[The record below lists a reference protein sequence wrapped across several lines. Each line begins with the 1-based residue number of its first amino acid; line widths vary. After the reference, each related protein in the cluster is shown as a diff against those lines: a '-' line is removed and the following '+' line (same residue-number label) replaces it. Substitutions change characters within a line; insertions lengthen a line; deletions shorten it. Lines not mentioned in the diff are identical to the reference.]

1 MRKLLLIPTV
11 AAAMLALAAC
21 QSPEAD
27 TVEDSAEAEAD
38 GIDEMADEAP
48 TEAQEKG
55 LENKA
60 DMVEEK
66 GEETADSMDDN
77 RETAPSE
84 TRSSDPQNK

>member
-11 AAAMLALAAC
+11 AATMLALAAC

-55 LENKA
+55 
-60 DMVEEK
+60 
-66 GEETADSMDDN
+66 EETADSMDDN